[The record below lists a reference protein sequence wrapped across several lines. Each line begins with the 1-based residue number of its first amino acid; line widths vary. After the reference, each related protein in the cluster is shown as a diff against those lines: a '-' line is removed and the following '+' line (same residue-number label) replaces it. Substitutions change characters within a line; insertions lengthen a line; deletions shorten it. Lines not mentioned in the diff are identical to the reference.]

1 MNLLHTDMKFR
12 NLITLL
18 VTLLILMIS
27 VPVSAQFSFGKNR
40 VQYNNFDWR
49 YIQSDHFDIYYYDAE
64 NYYLAEFASYALEG
78 AYQQL
83 MDDFQH
89 EITDRIQV
97 ILYASHSE
105 FSETNVVPL
114 PIDAQGIGGV
124 TDKYK
129 NRITMPFQGDY
140 AEFRRVL
147 QHELVH
153 AVFNDMFYGGT
164 VQSIVQ
170 NNIQLVFPLWFE
182 EGLAEF
188 MALGWDS
195 NTDMFMR
202 DATMNTYLPP
212 LPQLGGYFAYRGGQS
227 FWFFVSDEYGREK
240 IGEILQR
247 IKSTRSV
254 EAGLRQSLGLDIDDL
269 SERWLDWLRK
279 RYFPEITNRETL
291 REISSQITERELEGA
306 YNTSPA
312 ISPQG
317 DKIALITNKRGYFDV
332 VVLNSFDGRILKT
345 LIRGEDNVNF
355 EELNI
360 LRPNLGWSPDG
371 RYVVLSTRSEG
382 RNDVTLVNYE
392 TGDVEKL
399 VFPGLN
405 AVGSVAWSPDGSKIA
420 FDGTDGAM
428 VGIYVYDLNL
438 KRLHSLTDDVF
449 SDREPAWDVNS
460 EYVYFVSDRGSRTK
474 VGTYRQNFSMLLNT
488 SLNQTDIYR
497 IRIGDTEAERVTQ
510 TDMHSEM
517 RPQLALNNKMFYI
530 SDKNGIQNVYVKD
543 LVSMESS
550 PITDLLSGV
559 MQMSVSRDGTR
570 MAINS
575 INKGYIDV
583 FLVQNPINRIKSE
596 PLTTNNWA
604 DFRAQVEDV
613 KRVPGINFAR
623 SLVNRDLLQFGLED
637 TTPAASPELAEL
649 TIQDTVKV
657 MEPVTEASQFD
668 FRNYVFG
675 DLTDPDT
682 GEPLVTDVFNL
693 SDTRLEDGRY
703 IPRKYRLT
711 FTPDFTYAGG
721 ALSTGYGVFALTQLV
736 FSDLLGDHQIGIA
749 SNLVFDLRNSDYV
762 LSYGYFKNRTNFLA
776 NYFHTSRNFQYFTG
790 EIVRF
795 RYYGGGVT
803 LSRPINKF
811 ERFDYGASFIT
822 ISRDFSNIL
831 NSNRENEKGYFLY
844 PQLTYT
850 KDVTLPGFIAPRG
863 GRRYAI
869 SLAGSPPLG
878 SDILQFASVNGDVRQ
893 YFGFLNG
900 MYTFAFRASGAASFG
915 RDSQTF
921 FLGGID
927 NWINYSWAGGELPI
941 DRLEDIFFTLPAI
954 PLRGHLYNAVNGDKF
969 ALINAEFRFPL
980 VAALLPGPIPILP
993 LYNITGNAFFDVG
1006 TAWQRNQRQEILA
1019 GTGFG
1024 LRTILLGLPFRWDV
1038 GWPYDGSFG
1047 RRVHYF
1053 SIGLDF

>member
-1 MNLLHTDMKFR
+1 MNLFRLDMKSRIFAS
-12 NLITLL
+12 LLTIT
-18 VTLLILMIS
+18 MIGII
-27 VPVSAQFSFGKNR
+27 VQPASAQFSFGKNR
-40 VQYNNFDWR
+40 VQYNTFDWR
-49 YIQSDHFDIYYYDAE
+49 FIQSEHFDVYYYDAK
-64 NYYLAEFASYALEG
+64 NYYLAEFSAYALEG

-97 ILYASHSE
+97 IIYASHSE

-114 PIDAQGIGGV
+114 PVDAQGIGGV

-182 EGLAEF
+182 EGLAEY

-202 DATMNTYLPP
+202 DATMNAYLPP

-227 FWFFVSDEYGREK
+227 FWFFVADEYGREK

-254 EAGLRQSLGLDIDDL
+254 EAGLRQSLGLNIQDL
-269 SERWLDWLRK
+269 SDRWLDWLRK
-279 RYFPEITNRETL
+279 RYWPEITDRESL
-291 REISSQITERELEGA
+291 REVSTQITERELGGS

-317 DKIALITNKRGYFDV
+317 DRIALITNKRGYFDV
-332 VVLNSFDGRILKT
+332 VVINSFDGRILKT
-345 LIRGEDNVNF
+345 IIKGEDNVNF

-360 LRPNLGWSPDG
+360 LKPNLSWSPDG
-371 RYVVLSTRSEG
+371 KEIVLSTRSEG
-382 RNDVTLVNYE
+382 RNDVTIVNYE
-392 TGDVEKL
+392 SGAIRKI
-399 VFPGLN
+399 VFPDLN
-405 AVGSVAWSPDGSKIA
+405 SVGSVSWSPDGSKIA
-420 FDGTDGAM
+420 FDGTNGAI
-428 VGIYVYDLNL
+428 VSIYVYDLPTE
-438 KRLHSLTDDVF
+438 RLYSLTNDVF
-449 SDREPAWDVNS
+449 SDREPAWDAKS
-460 EYVYFVSDRGSRTK
+460 EYIYFVSDRGEKTS
-474 VGTYRQNFSMLLNT
+474 VNTYRQNFSMLTNP
-488 SLNQTDIYR
+488 SLNQTDIFR
-497 IRIGDTEAERVTQ
+497 IRVGDLHAERVTM
-510 TDMHSEM
+510 TEGISEM
-517 RPQLALNNKMFYI
+517 RPQITADNKIYYI
-530 SDKNGIQNVYVKD
+530 SDANGIQNIFVKD
-543 LVSMESS
+543 LVTLEEA
-550 PITDLLSGV
+550 PITNLLSGV
-559 MQMSVSRDGTR
+559 MQMSISRDGTR

-575 INKGYIDV
+575 INKGYLDI
-583 FLVQNPINRIKSE
+583 FLIQNPYNRKKTE
-596 PLTTNNWA
+596 PLKPNNWA
-604 DFRAQVEDV
+604 EYRSRVSDLQ
-613 KRVPGINFAR
+613 RVPGIQFSR
-623 SLVNRDLLQFGLED
+623 SLVNRDLREFGVVESPPDSLEIDFIARID
-637 TTPAASPELAEL
+637 TA
-649 TIQDTVKV
+649 TVQQ
-657 MEPVTEASQFD
+657 PITVTSEFD

-675 DLTDPDT
+675 DLTDPET
-682 GEPLVTDVFNL
+682 GEPMVTDVFNL
-693 SDTRLEDGRY
+693 TDTRLQDGRF
-703 IPRKYRLT
+703 IPKKYRLT

-736 FSDLLGDHQIGIA
+736 FSDLMGDHQIGIA

-762 LSYGYFKNRTNFLA
+762 LSYGYFKNRTNLFL

-803 LSRPINKF
+803 LSRPFNKF
-811 ERFDYGASFIT
+811 ERLDYGASFIT

-850 KDVTLPGFIAPRG
+850 KDITLPGFLSPRG
-863 GRRYAI
+863 GRRYAL

-878 SDILQFASVNGDVRQ
+878 GDVLQFASLNGDIRQ
-893 YFGFLNG
+893 YFGLLNG
-900 MYTFAFRASGAASFG
+900 LYTFAFRASGATSFG
-915 RDSQTF
+915 RDSQNF

-954 PLRGHLYNAVNGDKF
+954 PLRGHLYNSVYGDKF
-969 ALINAEFRFPL
+969 ALFNAEFRFPL

-993 LYNITGNAFFDVG
+993 LYNITGTAFFDVG
-1006 TAWQRNQRQEILA
+1006 TAWQGNEQQDVLA
-1019 GTGFG
+1019 GAGFG